1 MMDSVAAHVGNLR
14 KAVCLPLICSRANVR
29 STPSGTLLRASW
41 RTSSSACFAIYEAV
55 SRFMPAKVR
64 LSENKTKES
73 FSFFVEREY
82 LGREP
87 KTIKREQNKRKFFFF
102 CRA

>member
-1 MMDSVAAHVGNLR
+1 
-14 KAVCLPLICSRANVR
+14 
-29 STPSGTLLRASW
+29 
-41 RTSSSACFAIYEAV
+41 
-55 SRFMPAKVR
+55 MPAKVR

-87 KTIKREQNKRKFFFF
+87 KTIKREQNKKKLILFVLFREGNGFFFKRSSQLKINDYICSPNDRNKAYGYEKLIVCCGCPDF
-102 CRA
+102 DGSMFG